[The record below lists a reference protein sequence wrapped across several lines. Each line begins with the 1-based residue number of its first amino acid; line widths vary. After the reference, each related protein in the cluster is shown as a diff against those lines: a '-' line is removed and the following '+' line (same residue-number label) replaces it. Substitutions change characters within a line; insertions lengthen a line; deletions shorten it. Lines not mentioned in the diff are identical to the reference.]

1 LDLNEGTEFR
11 RQVAYSFFC
20 VVQLRTALV
29 VTPYWEMLEDGHGA
43 TCRPGARHR
52 TAEDLVAA
60 YRTNQLAHADPA
72 KPVEDLIN
80 AICEQARQACGVD
93 AADLADDDTACRQV
107 TEVCN
112 RITRVHSRW
121 AEIQRF
127 FAEQGVREEIKKQC
141 QERGI
146 PLIED

>member
-1 LDLNEGTEFR
+1 LSP
-11 RQVAYSFFC
+11 AY
-20 VVQLRTALV
+20 
-29 VTPYWEMLEDGHGA
+29 H
-43 TCRPGARHR
+43 
-52 TAEDLVAA
+52 
-60 YRTNQLAHADPA
+60 TNQLAHADPA

-112 RITRVHSRW
+112 RIARVHPRW

-127 FAEQGVREEIKKQC
+127 FAEQGVREEIKRQC